1 MNAKRLFALMLALVM
16 ATFVCAL
23 GEETEVE
30 MEEEQSM
37 RRIRLGSSVYTVM
50 IGTDYMPGELT
61 DDAIAAGQIGC
72 WRNEETGMDVD
83 FYQLPKADDAVDL
96 GHYTLRLADREETVE
111 VVWPTDKN
119 NDIDMGWYWASET
132 VDDEK
137 RPIVTYVLDSGDSWL
152 KLVFH
157 AQNDEAGAEIWT
169 IMDTVDYMTLKTIPL
184 GDTSFTLLVPGDYM
198 EGEIS
203 DEDIAD
209 DQVAYWYSDESLLDF
224 DVYVFSK
231 EGEADTLAAYTE
243 QEAATYPAVSELV
256 TDAEINLVPVA
267 WYQAVD
273 ECDEGEY
280 DTITYVIDGGDQYLE
295 VVFWLDGPTAKAEA
309 DFIIH
314 NLIDESMD
322 E

>member
-30 MEEEQSM
+30 MEEEQSL
-37 RRIRLGSSVYTVM
+37 RRLRLGSSVYTIM
-50 IGTDYMPGELT
+50 IDTDYTAGDLSDE
-61 DDAIAAGQIGC
+61 AIAAGQIGC
-72 WRNEETGMDVD
+72 WQNDVTGMDFDV
-83 FYQLPKADDAVDL
+83 FQLDKEDGAPDL

-169 IMDTVDYMTLKTIPL
+169 IMDTIDYMTLKTIQL
-184 GDTSFTLLVPGDYM
+184 GDTAFTLLVPGDYM

-256 TDAEINLVPVA
+256 TDAEINMVPVA
-267 WYQAVD
+267 WYQAGD

-280 DTITYVIDGGDQYLE
+280 NTITYVIDGGDQYLE